1 MNLAEWRAK
10 QAQDEEAQ
18 LPSGLEVRVRRVSVF
33 DLVEQGRIPQTL
45 QPQIDAFIA
54 KGAKTTAMEMVSGM
68 GELITLCCRAAI
80 VWPEGLDAAELP
92 FTDRLALFTWL
103 NEDASK
109 VSSFR
114 VGKAKP
120 VAA

>member
-10 QAQDEEAQ
+10 QAQDEEAL
-18 LPSGLEVRVRRVSVF
+18 LPSGLEVRVKRVSVF

-45 QPQIDAFIA
+45 QPQIDAFLKQGTKASAI
-54 KGAKTTAMEMVSGM
+54 EMVNGM

-80 VWPEGLDAAELP
+80 TAPADLDAAELP